1 MASITK
7 RANGQWQVKIR
18 RKGWPARSGTFK
30 TKKLAED
37 WAHRIESEM
46 AAGHFVDRT
55 PSQRTTFGELIGLY
69 LRDVTDKRPGEGSR
83 IAERSRLERFLREE
97 GELCAY
103 AVANL
108 TPEHFEAYRDR
119 RLAHTNRSGKPLS
132 AGTVKRELTL
142 LKRVIDYRKRRLGLL
157 INPLN
162 TDDVARPAVN
172 DERDVRLTREEIA
185 RLLEA
190 CGEVR
195 NPWLRPFV
203 ELGFETGGRR
213 GSLLSLEW
221 KDVDLAG
228 RKLIFRGV
236 KNSRNPDKVI
246 DHTVP
251 LSPRAIAVLQSM
263 PRSVDGRVFPMT
275 PNAFRQAFN
284 RARKK
289 AGLEHFRFHDTRHER
304 VSSLFEAGWS
314 DTTVMT
320 LSGHKDPKS
329 LKRYANLR
337 PDHLADELAKLEKRK
352 LKDNLRSDES
362 GSEGKKR

>member
-7 RANGQWQVKIR
+7 RTNGQWQVKIR
-18 RKGWPARSGTFK
+18 RKGWPARSGTFR

-46 AAGHFVDRT
+46 ASGRFVDR
-55 PSQRTTFGELIGLY
+55 SAAERTTLKDLIEIY
-69 LRDVTDKRPGEGSR
+69 LREVTDKRPGEASR
-83 IAERSRLERFLREE
+83 VAERSRLERFLREE
-97 GELCAY
+97 RELAAY
-103 AVANL
+103 TAANL
-108 TPEHFEAYRDR
+108 TPEHFEAYRDK
-119 RLAHTNRSGKPLS
+119 RLGQTNRSGKPL
-132 AGTVKRELTL
+132 APGTVKREMTL

-157 INPLN
+157 VNPVN
-162 TDDVARPAVN
+162 TEDVARPAVN
-172 DERDVRLTREEIA
+172 DERAVRLSEEEIA

-190 CGEVR
+190 ASEAR

-213 GSLLSLEW
+213 GSLLDLSWEE
-221 KDVDLAG
+221 VDLKG
-228 RKLIFRGV
+228 RAVTFRGV

-251 LSPRAIAVLQSM
+251 LSPRAIAILKEL
-263 PRSVDGRVFPMT
+263 PRSVDGRVFPMS

-284 RARKK
+284 RARKR

-314 DTTVMT
+314 DTTVMAV
-320 LSGHKDPKS
+320 SGHKDPKS

-337 PDHLADELAKLEKRK
+337 PDHLADELAKLER
-352 LKDNLRSDES
+352 
-362 GSEGKKR
+362 GKGDAS